1 MAWSLANVTIHV
13 DEDDGTEEPIYGEI
27 QVLEATDTTLHY
39 AGVKSEGRSLR
50 FHVETQANLNK
61 LKTAATTDANVPL
74 VSDLGAEGD
83 YRIRKLTYRRI
94 HAVNQPNPW
103 WRCTAELMER

>member
-1 MAWSLANVTIHV
+1 MWQLAGVTIYV

-27 QVLEATDTTLHY
+27 QVLEATETTLHR
-39 AGVKSEGRSLR
+39 AGAKSESRSLR
-50 FHVETQANLNK
+50 FHVETENNLNT
-61 LKTAATTDANVPL
+61 LKGKATADENVAL
-74 VSDLGAEGD
+74 ISDLGAQGD

-103 WRCTAELMER
+103 WRCTAELTER